1 MKLGYTRSKTSKQ
14 ALCFAR
20 LHKFS
25 HLTFQLSPLTM
36 PLKVPA
42 GLPALQAVIDEGNA
56 VEVLKETTAETLRI
70 ALLNIM
76 PMKETTEADFIRLL
90 ASSDKEIELTLL
102 KLDTHTPKHASPE
115 HMTRYYTAF
124 SQVCDSHFD
133 GLLITGAPIEKIEY
147 EEVTYW
153 PELCTI
159 FDWAREHVTSTLF
172 ICWAAQAGLYQR
184 FGIQKHL
191 LPKKMFGIFPHTIAK
206 PGLPLFNGIDST
218 IYVPHSRHTE
228 LWREEIVAEE
238 RIELLSESEISGVYI
253 MQERGT
259 RDFFITGHS
268 EYALYT
274 LDGEY
279 KRDVAKGLPIELPL
293 NYYRDDNPV
302 NEPVNRWQAT
312 ARLLFGNWLKYY
324 CK

>member
-1 MKLGYTRSKTSKQ
+1 
-14 ALCFAR
+14 
-20 LHKFS
+20 
-25 HLTFQLSPLTM
+25 M
-36 PLKVPA
+36 PIKVPA

-56 VEVLKETTAETLRI
+56 VEILEAPTAHTLRV

-90 ASSDKEIELTLL
+90 AATGKEVELTLM

-115 HMTRYYTAF
+115 HMSKFYRGFNELKAE
-124 SQVCDSHFD
+124 HFD
-133 GLLITGAPIEKIEY
+133 GLIITGAPIEKIEY

-153 PELCTI
+153 PELCRI
-159 FDWAREHVTSTLF
+159 FDWAREHATSTLF
-172 ICWAAQAGLYQR
+172 ICWAAQARLYQR
-184 FGIQKHL
+184 FGIPKYL
-191 LPKKMFGIFPHTIAK
+191 LPKKMFGIFPHTIAR
-206 PGLPLFNGIDST
+206 PEMPLFHSLDST

-228 LWREEIVAEE
+228 LRRDDIIACKG
-238 RIELLSESEISGVYI
+238 IELLSESDISGVYI
-253 MQERGT
+253 MHEKGT

-279 KRDVAKGLPIELPL
+279 KRDVSKGLPIELPL
-293 NYYRDDNPV
+293 NYYRDNNPA
-302 NEPVNRWQAT
+302 NEPVNLWQHT
-312 ARLLFGNWLKYY
+312 ARKLFGNWLEHY

>member
-1 MKLGYTRSKTSKQ
+1 
-14 ALCFAR
+14 
-20 LHKFS
+20 
-25 HLTFQLSPLTM
+25 M

-56 VEVLKETTAETLRI
+56 VEILKEPTATTLRI

-76 PMKETTEADFIRLL
+76 PKKETTEADFIRLL
-90 ASSDKEIELTLL
+90 ATSDCEIELTLL

-115 HMTRYYTAF
+115 HMERYYTAF
-124 SQVCDSHFD
+124 SQVRDTHFD
-133 GLLITGAPIEKIEY
+133 GLMITGAPIEKIEY

-172 ICWAAQAGLYQR
+172 ICWAAQAGLYHR

-191 LPKKMFGIFPHTIAK
+191 LPKKMFGIFPHTVAK
-206 PGLPLFNGIDST
+206 PELPLFNGFDTT

-228 LWREEIVAEE
+228 IWREDIVAEE

-253 MQERGT
+253 MQEKGT
-259 RDFFITGHS
+259 CDFFITGHS
-268 EYALYT
+268 EYALHT

-293 NYYRDDNPV
+293 NYYRDDNPE

-312 ARLLFGNWLKYY
+312 ARKLFGNWLKYY

>member
-1 MKLGYTRSKTSKQ
+1 
-14 ALCFAR
+14 
-20 LHKFS
+20 
-25 HLTFQLSPLTM
+25 M

-56 VEVLKETTAETLRI
+56 VEILKESTADTFRI

-90 ASSDKEIELTLL
+90 ATSDCEIELTLL

-115 HMTRYYTAF
+115 HMERYYTAF
-124 SQVCDSHFD
+124 SQVRDTHFD
-133 GLLITGAPIEKIEY
+133 GLMITGAPIEKIEY

-191 LPKKMFGIFPHTIAK
+191 LPKKMFGIFPHTVAK
-206 PGLPLFNGIDST
+206 PELPLFNGFDTT

-228 LWREEIVAEE
+228 IWREDIVAEE
-238 RIELLSESEISGVYI
+238 RIELLSESEVSGVYI
-253 MQERGT
+253 MQEKGT

-293 NYYRDDNPV
+293 NYYRDDNPD

>member
-1 MKLGYTRSKTSKQ
+1 
-14 ALCFAR
+14 
-20 LHKFS
+20 
-25 HLTFQLSPLTM
+25 M
-36 PLKVPA
+36 PIKVPA
-42 GLPALQAVIDEGNA
+42 GLPALQNVIDEGYA
-56 VEVLKETTAETLRI
+56 VNVLEAPTGRTLRI

-90 ASSDKEIELTLL
+90 STSDEEIELTLL

-115 HMTRYYTAF
+115 HMSRYYTSF
-124 SQVCDSHFD
+124 NDVRESRFD
-133 GLLITGAPIEKIEY
+133 GLIITGAPIEKIEY

-153 PELCTI
+153 PELCEI
-159 FDWAREHVTSTLF
+159 FEWARKNVTSTLY
-172 ICWAAQAGLYQR
+172 ICWAAQAGVYQK
-184 FGIQKHL
+184 FGIQKYL
-191 LPKKMFGIFPHTIAK
+191 LPAKMFGVVPHTIAK
-206 PGLPLFNGIDST
+206 PEMPLFEGMDDV

-228 LWREEIVAEE
+228 LHREDIVAENKL
-238 RIELLSESEISGVYI
+238 ELLSESELSGVYI
-253 MQERGT
+253 MQEKGT
-259 RDFFITGHS
+259 KDFFITGHS

-293 NYYRDDNPV
+293 NYYRDNDPA

-312 ARLLFGNWLKYY
+312 ARILFGNWLKYY

>member
-1 MKLGYTRSKTSKQ
+1 
-14 ALCFAR
+14 
-20 LHKFS
+20 
-25 HLTFQLSPLTM
+25 M

-56 VEVLKETTAETLRI
+56 VETLKESTANTLRI
-70 ALLNIM
+70 ALLNLM

-90 ASSDKEIELTLL
+90 AATDEEVELTLL

-115 HMTRYYTAF
+115 HMQRYYTAF
-124 SQVCDSHFD
+124 SEVRDSQFD
-133 GLLITGAPIEKIEY
+133 GLIITGAPIEKIEY

-159 FDWAREHVTSTLF
+159 FDWAKEHVTSTLF
-172 ICWAAQAGLYQR
+172 ICWAAQAGLYQK

-191 LPKKMFGIFPHTIAK
+191 LPKKMFGIFPHSIAK
-206 PGLPLFNGIDST
+206 PEFQLFNGFNDT

-228 LWREEIVAEE
+228 LRREDIIAEE
-238 RIELLSESEISGVYI
+238 RIELLSESEQSGVYI
-253 MQERGT
+253 MQEKGT
-259 RDFFITGHS
+259 RNFFITGHS

-279 KRDVAKGLPIELPL
+279 RRDVSKGLPIELPL
-293 NYYRDDNPV
+293 NYYLNNNPE
-302 NEPVNRWQAT
+302 NEPVNSWQAT
-312 ARLLFGNWLKYY
+312 ARLLFGNWLKYF

>member
-1 MKLGYTRSKTSKQ
+1 
-14 ALCFAR
+14 
-20 LHKFS
+20 
-25 HLTFQLSPLTM
+25 M
-36 PLKVPA
+36 PIKVPT
-42 GLPALQAVIDEGNA
+42 GLPALQAVKNEGVP
-56 VEVLKETTAETLRI
+56 VEEFNSSTGNTLHI
-70 ALLNIM
+70 ALLNLM
-76 PMKETTEADFIRLL
+76 PMKETTEADFIRILSY
-90 ASSDKEIELTLL
+90 SSEEIELTLM

-115 HMTRYYTAF
+115 HMSRYYRAF
-124 SQVCDSHFD
+124 SELKDEHFD

-159 FDWAREHVTSTLF
+159 FNWAREHVTSTLF

-206 PGLPLFNGIDST
+206 PELPLFDGFDST

-228 LWREEIVAEE
+228 IRREDVVAEE
-238 RIELLSESEISGVYI
+238 RIELLSESDISGVYI
-253 MQERGT
+253 MQEKGT

-279 KRDVAKGLPIELPL
+279 KRDVSKGLPIELPL
-293 NYYRDDNPV
+293 NYYRDDNPA
-302 NEPVNRWQAT
+302 NEPVNLWQHT
-312 ARLLFGNWLKYY
+312 ARKLFGNWLRYY
-324 CK
+324 CR

>member
-1 MKLGYTRSKTSKQ
+1 
-14 ALCFAR
+14 
-20 LHKFS
+20 
-25 HLTFQLSPLTM
+25 M
-36 PLKVPA
+36 PIKVPI
-42 GLPALQAVIDEGNA
+42 GLPALQHVKNEGIAVAELERA
-56 VEVLKETTAETLRI
+56 TAKTLHI

-90 ASSDKEIELTLL
+90 SFSDEEIELTLL
-102 KLDTHTPKHASPE
+102 KLDTHIPKHASPE
-115 HMTRYYTAF
+115 HMERYYTSFNAIKD
-124 SQVCDSHFD
+124 CHFD
-133 GLLITGAPIEKIEY
+133 GLIITGAPIEKIEY

-153 PELCTI
+153 EELCGI
-159 FDWAREHVTSTLF
+159 FNWARKHVTSTLF

-191 LPKKMFGIFPHTIAK
+191 LPQKMFGVFPHTIAK
-206 PGLPLFNGIDST
+206 PQEPLFKGLDEI

-228 LWREEIVAEE
+228 LHRKDIVAEP
-238 RIELLSESEISGVYI
+238 RIELLSESELSGVYI

-259 RDFFITGHS
+259 KDFFITGHS

-279 KRDVAKGLPIELPL
+279 KRDVSKGLPIELPL
-293 NYYRDDNPV
+293 NYYLDNNPA

-312 ARLLFGNWLKYY
+312 ARKLFDNWLKYY

>member
-1 MKLGYTRSKTSKQ
+1 
-14 ALCFAR
+14 
-20 LHKFS
+20 
-25 HLTFQLSPLTM
+25 M
-36 PLKVPA
+36 PLKLPA
-42 GLPALQAVIDEGNA
+42 GLPALQAVIDEGCK
-56 VEVLKETTAETLRI
+56 VETFTEPTASTIRI

-76 PMKETTEADFIRLL
+76 PMKETTEADFIRLF
-90 ASSDKEIELTLL
+90 ATTEREVEFTLM

-115 HMTRYYTAF
+115 HMNRYYRGF
-124 SQVCDSHFD
+124 GELRGEHFD
-133 GLLITGAPIEKIEY
+133 GLIITGAPIEKIEF

-153 PELCTI
+153 PELCEI
-159 FDWAREHVTSTLF
+159 FAWAKTNVTSTLF
-172 ICWAAQAGLYQR
+172 ICWAAQAGLYQK

-191 LPKKMFGIFPHTIAK
+191 LPAKMFGIFPHSIAR
-206 PGLPLFNGIDST
+206 PEHPLFDSLDST
-218 IYVPHSRHTE
+218 IYVPHSRHTAIH
-228 LWREEIVAEE
+228 REDVVACD
-238 RIELLSESEISGVYI
+238 RIELLSESELSGVYI
-253 MQERGT
+253 MQEKGT

-293 NYYRDDNPV
+293 NYYRDDNPD

>member
-1 MKLGYTRSKTSKQ
+1 MS
-14 ALCFAR
+14 
-20 LHKFS
+20 
-25 HLTFQLSPLTM
+25 
-36 PLKVPA
+36 LKVPA

-56 VEVLKETTAETLRI
+56 VEILERTTAKTLRI

-90 ASSDKEIELTLL
+90 ATSDEEVELTLL

-115 HMTRYYTAF
+115 HMERYYTAF
-124 SQVCDSHFD
+124 SEVRDSRFD
-133 GLLITGAPIEKIEY
+133 GLIITGAPIEKIEY

-153 PELCTI
+153 PELCNI
-159 FDWAREHVTSTLF
+159 FDWARRNVTSTLY
-172 ICWAAQAGLYQR
+172 ICWAAQAGLYR
-184 FGIQKHL
+184 KFGIQKHL
-191 LPKKMFGIFPHTIAK
+191 LPKKMFGIFPHTITR
-206 PGLPLFNGIDST
+206 PELPLFEGFDKT

-228 LWREEIVAEE
+228 LWRDEVVAEK

-274 LDGEY
+274 LDSEY
-279 KRDVAKGLPIELPL
+279 KRDVSKGLPIELPL
-293 NYYRDDNPV
+293 NYYRDNDPR
-302 NEPVNRWQAT
+302 NEPVNLWQAI
-312 ARLLFGNWLKYY
+312 AHKLFGNWLKYY

>member
-1 MKLGYTRSKTSKQ
+1 
-14 ALCFAR
+14 
-20 LHKFS
+20 
-25 HLTFQLSPLTM
+25 M
-36 PLKVPA
+36 PIKVPA
-42 GLPALQAVIDEGNA
+42 GLPALQNVIDEGCT
-56 VEVLKETTAETLRI
+56 VKVLEAPTAQTLRI

-90 ASSDKEIELTLL
+90 ATSDEEIELTLL

-115 HMTRYYTAF
+115 HMNRYYTSF
-124 SQVCDSHFD
+124 NDVRESRFD
-133 GLLITGAPIEKIEY
+133 GLIITGAPIEKIEY
-147 EEVTYW
+147 EEGTYW
-153 PELCTI
+153 PELCEI
-159 FDWAREHVTSTLF
+159 FEWARKNVTSTLY
-172 ICWAAQAGLYQR
+172 ICWAAQAGVYQK

-191 LPKKMFGIFPHTIAK
+191 LPAKMFGIFPHTIAK
-206 PGLPLFNGIDST
+206 PELPLFKGMDEI

-228 LWREEIVAEE
+228 LHREDIVAEK
-238 RIELLSESEISGVYI
+238 RLELLSESELSGVYI
-253 MQERGT
+253 MQERET
-259 RDFFITGHS
+259 KDFFITGHS

-279 KRDVAKGLPIELPL
+279 KRDVSKGLPIELPL
-293 NYYRDDNPV
+293 NYYRDNNPE

>member
-1 MKLGYTRSKTSKQ
+1 MVRE
-14 ALCFAR
+14 
-20 LHKFS
+20 
-25 HLTFQLSPLTM
+25 LTM
-36 PLKVPA
+36 PIKVPA

-56 VEVLKETTAETLRI
+56 VEILEKTTARTLRI

-90 ASSDKEIELTLL
+90 ATSDEEIELTLMR
-102 KLDTHTPKHASPE
+102 LDTHTPKHASPE
-115 HMTRYYTAF
+115 HMSNYYRGF
-124 SQVCDSHFD
+124 NELKGEHFD
-133 GLLITGAPIEKIEY
+133 GLIITGAPIEKIEY

-159 FDWAREHVTSTLF
+159 FNWAKEHVTSTLF

-184 FGIQKHL
+184 FRIQKHL
-191 LPKKMFGIFPHTIAK
+191 LPKKMFGIFPHTIAR
-206 PGLPLFNGIDST
+206 PGLPLFRGFDST

-228 LWREEIVAEE
+228 LHREDIIACD
-238 RIELLSESEISGVYI
+238 RIELLSESDISGVYI
-253 MQERGT
+253 MQEKET

-279 KRDVAKGLPIELPL
+279 KRDVSKGLPIELPL
-293 NYYRDDNPV
+293 NYYRDNNPA
-302 NEPVNRWQAT
+302 NEPVNLWQHT
-312 ARLLFGNWLKYY
+312 ARKLFGNWLKYY

>member
-1 MKLGYTRSKTSKQ
+1 
-14 ALCFAR
+14 
-20 LHKFS
+20 
-25 HLTFQLSPLTM
+25 M
-36 PLKVPA
+36 PIKVPTE
-42 GLPALQAVIDEGNA
+42 LPALQHVKNEGIAVAE
-56 VEVLKETTAETLRI
+56 LETATAKTLHI

-76 PMKETTEADFIRLL
+76 PMKETTEVDFIRLL
-90 ASSDKEIELTLL
+90 SFSDEEIELTLL

-115 HMTRYYTAF
+115 HMERYYTSFNAVRDC
-124 SQVCDSHFD
+124 SFD
-133 GLLITGAPIEKIEY
+133 GLIITGAPIEKIEY

-153 PELCTI
+153 EELCGI
-159 FDWAREHVTSTLF
+159 FDWAKEHVTSTLF

-191 LPKKMFGIFPHTIAK
+191 LPKKMFGVFPHTIAK
-206 PGLPLFNGIDST
+206 PEEPLFKGLEER

-228 LWREEIVAEE
+228 LHRKDIVAEP
-238 RIELLSESEISGVYI
+238 RIELLSESELSGVYI
-253 MQERGT
+253 MKERG
-259 RDFFITGHS
+259 RKDFFITGHS

-293 NYYRDDNPV
+293 NYYRDENPA
-302 NEPVNRWQAT
+302 NEPVNRWQHT
-312 ARLLFGNWLKYY
+312 ARKMFGNWLRYY

>member
-1 MKLGYTRSKTSKQ
+1 M
-14 ALCFAR
+14 
-20 LHKFS
+20 
-25 HLTFQLSPLTM
+25 
-36 PLKVPA
+36 
-42 GLPALQAVIDEGNA
+42 QAVIDEGNA
-56 VEVLKETTAETLRI
+56 VEILKEPTAATLRI

-90 ASSDKEIELTLL
+90 ASSDREIELTLL

-115 HMTRYYTAF
+115 HMARYYTSF
-124 SQVCDSHFD
+124 NEVRNLHFD
-133 GLLITGAPIEKIEY
+133 GLIITGAPIEKIEY

-159 FDWAREHVTSTLF
+159 FNWAREHVISTLY
-172 ICWAAQAGLYQR
+172 ICWAAQAGLYQK

-191 LPKKMFGIFPHTIAK
+191 LPKKMFGIFPHSIAR
-206 PGLPLFNGIDST
+206 PELPLFRGFDST

-253 MQERGT
+253 MQEKGT

-293 NYYRDDNPV
+293 NYYRDDNPD

-324 CK
+324 CQ

>member
-1 MKLGYTRSKTSKQ
+1 
-14 ALCFAR
+14 
-20 LHKFS
+20 
-25 HLTFQLSPLTM
+25 M

-56 VEVLKETTAETLRI
+56 VKILERSTAKTLRI

-90 ASSDKEIELTLL
+90 ATCDEEIELTLL
-102 KLDTHTPKHASPE
+102 KLDTHTPRHASPE

-124 SQVCDSHFD
+124 SEVRNMYFD
-133 GLLITGAPIEKIEY
+133 GLIITGAPIEKIEY

-153 PELCTI
+153 HELCDI
-159 FDWAREHVTSTLF
+159 FDWAREHATSTLF

-191 LPKKMFGIFPHTIAK
+191 LPAKMFGIFPHTIAK
-206 PGLPLFNGIDST
+206 PKLPLFNGFDST

-228 LWREEIVAEE
+228 IRRNDVIAEK

-253 MQERGT
+253 MQEQGT

-279 KRDVAKGLPIELPL
+279 KRDMAKGLPIELPM
-293 NYYRDDNPV
+293 NYYRDNNPA
-302 NEPVNRWQAT
+302 NEPVNLWQHT
-312 ARLLFGNWLKYY
+312 ARRMFGNWIKYY

>member
-1 MKLGYTRSKTSKQ
+1 
-14 ALCFAR
+14 
-20 LHKFS
+20 
-25 HLTFQLSPLTM
+25 M

-56 VEVLKETTAETLRI
+56 VEILKEPTAETLRI

-90 ASSDKEIELTLL
+90 ASSEKEIELTLL

-115 HMTRYYTAF
+115 HMERYYTAF
-124 SQVCDSHFD
+124 SRVREKHFD
-133 GLLITGAPIEKIEY
+133 GLLITGAPIEKMEY

-172 ICWAAQAGLYQR
+172 ICWAAQAGLYRR

-191 LPKKMFGIFPHTIAK
+191 LPKKMFGIFPHSIAK
-206 PGLPLFNGIDST
+206 PGLPLFKGLDST

-228 LWREEIVAEE
+228 LWREDIVAEE
-238 RIELLSESEISGVYI
+238 RIELLSESEVSGVYI
-253 MQERGT
+253 MQEKGT

-293 NYYRDDNPV
+293 NYYRDDKPD

>member
-1 MKLGYTRSKTSKQ
+1 
-14 ALCFAR
+14 
-20 LHKFS
+20 
-25 HLTFQLSPLTM
+25 M

-56 VEVLKETTAETLRI
+56 VEILKEPTADTLRI

-90 ASSDKEIELTLL
+90 AASDSEIELTLL

-115 HMTRYYTAF
+115 HMQRYYTAF
-124 SQVCDSHFD
+124 SEVGDRHFD
-133 GLLITGAPIEKIEY
+133 GLIITGAPIEKIEY
-147 EEVTYW
+147 EDVTYW

-191 LPKKMFGIFPHTIAK
+191 LPKKMFGIFPHTISK
-206 PGLPLFNGIDST
+206 PELPLFKGFDST

-228 LWREEIVAEE
+228 LWREDIVAEE

-253 MQERGT
+253 MQEMGT

-279 KRDVAKGLPIELPL
+279 KRDIAKGLPIELPL
-293 NYYRDDNPV
+293 NYYRDDNPE
-302 NEPVNRWQAT
+302 NGPVNRWQAT

>member
-1 MKLGYTRSKTSKQ
+1 M
-14 ALCFAR
+14 
-20 LHKFS
+20 
-25 HLTFQLSPLTM
+25 
-36 PLKVPA
+36 
-42 GLPALQAVIDEGNA
+42 QAVIDEGNA
-56 VEVLKETTAETLRI
+56 VEILNKPTAETLRV

-90 ASSDKEIELTLL
+90 ASSEKEVELTLL

-115 HMTRYYTAF
+115 HMQRYYTAF
-124 SQVCDSHFD
+124 SEVRDIQFD
-133 GLLITGAPIEKIEY
+133 GLIITGAPIEKIEY

-159 FDWAREHVTSTLF
+159 FDWAKEHVTSTLF
-172 ICWAAQAGLYQR
+172 ICWAAQAGLYQK

-191 LPKKMFGIFPHTIAK
+191 LPQKMFGIFPHSIAK
-206 PGLPLFNGIDST
+206 PEFQLFNGFNDT

-228 LWREEIVAEE
+228 LRREDIIAEE
-238 RIELLSESEISGVYI
+238 RIELLSESEQSGVYI
-253 MQERGT
+253 MQEKGT
-259 RDFFITGHS
+259 RNFFITGHS

-274 LDGEY
+274 LDGESR
-279 KRDVAKGLPIELPL
+279 RDVSKGLPIELPL
-293 NYYRDDNPV
+293 NYYLNNNPE
-302 NEPVNRWQAT
+302 NEPVNSWQAT